1 MKHILQWT
9 CIIYILRVTS
19 PYPYYYYCSQV
30 LRRVQD
36 DGVEQL
42 VVVPLYPHYSVS
54 TSGSSLKV
62 RTIVVQCCI

>member
-1 MKHILQWT
+1 MNIYPAVDVYYIHIA
-9 CIIYILRVTS
+9 
-19 PYPYYYYCSQV
+19 YYYQV

>member
-1 MKHILQWT
+1 MKHLS
-9 CIIYILRVTS
+9 CSGCVFIYILRVTS
-19 PYPYYYYCSQV
+19 PYPYYHYYCSQV

-62 RTIVVQCCI
+62 L